1 MSIKEEIK
9 KEISKIVE
17 KYLDLA
23 PDLYTS
29 PVTDCQH
36 KFWGLH
42 KGMLRK
48 TTIHCTECKFEID
61 DPKTIDFIEK
71 VINNDKETIRNVF
84 KRIDFLLE
92 DKFNN

>member
-36 KFWGLH
+36 KFQGLH

-48 TTIHCTECKFEID
+48 TTIHCTECKLEID
-61 DPKTIDFIEK
+61 DPKVIDFVEK
-71 VINNDKETIRNVF
+71 FVNNDKEAIKNTL
-84 KRIDFLLE
+84 KRIEFIIE
-92 DKFNN
+92 DSLS